1 MINTRNILVAAASL
15 LAIASPAFAD
25 DFTVNGRGSS
35 EDAQVLNVGY
45 ADLNLSNQAG
55 QKSLHY
61 RIGRAID
68 SLCSDAGVRDLG
80 RMSESKRCST
90 LAWHSANAQI
100 DRVVAFAAN
109 PNTGKLAMSSISIAT
124 PAR

>member
-25 DFTVNGRGSS
+25 DFTVNGRSS
-35 EDAQVLNVGY
+35 PDDAQVVNVRF
-45 ADLNLSNQAG
+45 ADLNLTNQAG

-68 SLCSDAGVRDLG
+68 SMCSDAGVRDLG
-80 RMSESKRCST
+80 RISESKRCST
-90 LAWHSANAQI
+90 LAWQSASAQI
-100 DRVVAFAAN
+100 DRAVALAAN
-109 PNTGKLAMSSISIAT
+109 PNGGKLAMTTISIAS